1 MTIKLTD
8 SQVNCILDHM
18 SKQQFIDFLADDVEK
33 GVDWICDFI
42 WNYVDSE
49 TLQSKILKSIPP
61 VQMELF
67 ND

>member
-1 MTIKLTD
+1 MTIKWTD

>member
-8 SQVNCILDHM
+8 SQVNCILDHI

-49 TLQSKILKSIPP
+49 TLQSKIFKSIPP

>member
-1 MTIKLTD
+1 
-8 SQVNCILDHM
+8 M